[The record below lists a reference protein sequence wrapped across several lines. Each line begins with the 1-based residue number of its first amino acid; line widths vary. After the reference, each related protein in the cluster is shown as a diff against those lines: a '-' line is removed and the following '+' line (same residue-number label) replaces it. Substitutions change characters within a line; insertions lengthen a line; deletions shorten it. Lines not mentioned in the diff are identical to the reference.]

1 MKLTIAR
8 LKEVAD
14 YNPDTGIF
22 IRKIRTSMNTKV
34 GDKLGSLN
42 NNGYMYAMID
52 YETFSIHHLSWF
64 YVYGVMPMHCIDHI
78 NGIKTDNRISNLRDI
93 PFINNMQNERKARV
107 NSTSGYLGVR
117 WRKDR
122 SKWVA
127 TLRVN
132 GKAKRLG
139 SFDNKEDAYQCY
151 LEAKRLY
158 HPGFTL

>member
-1 MKLTIAR
+1 
-8 LKEVAD
+8 
-14 YNPDTGIF
+14 
-22 IRKIRTSMNTKV
+22 
-34 GDKLGSLN
+34 
-42 NNGYMYAMID
+42 
-52 YETFSIHHLSWF
+52 
-64 YVYGVMPMHCIDHI
+64 
-78 NGIKTDNRISNLRDI
+78 
-93 PFINNMQNERKARV
+93 MQNERKARV

-122 SKWVA
+122 SKWIA
-127 TLRVN
+127 TIRVN